1 MLFDRLL
8 ICGLSL
14 TLLAGCGPDR
24 SSPVYQRQQVFKQML
39 RHKEAMYGMLN
50 GRIDYDP
57 KRFASEMAQLQVVSA
72 KPWPLFTEL
81 NSNHAKQDILL
92 EPAAFKQAQE
102 HFERTLTALTAI
114 KPSDKGDEL
123 RVPFKTMADSCQACH
138 DRFRIE

>member
-1 MLFDRLL
+1 MLYHRLL
-8 ICGLSL
+8 LCCLSL

-24 SSPVYQRQQVFKQML
+24 SSPVYQRQQAFKQML

-50 GRIDYDP
+50 GRLDYDP
-57 KRFASEMAQLQVVSA
+57 KRFASEMAQLQAVSG

-81 NSNHAKQDILL
+81 NSERAKADILL
-92 EPAAFKQAQE
+92 EPAAFKQAQV
-102 HFERTLTALTAI
+102 HFEQMLTALTAI

-123 RVPFKTMADSCQACH
+123 RAPFKAMADSCQACH